1 MKQQILALTIAAT
14 AILGA
19 VIVLSFVVQTSY
31 AQPLSLRID
40 DVLGVESSEKG
51 LSIDIVR
58 SLLEPRK

>member
-19 VIVLSFVVQTSY
+19 VIVLSFVAQTSY

-40 DVLGVESSEKG
+40 DVFGVESSEKG
-51 LSIDIVR
+51 LSIDILS
-58 SLLEPRK
+58 SLSEPPK

>member
-51 LSIDIVR
+51 LSIDILS

>member
-1 MKQQILALTIAAT
+1 MKQQTLALTIAAT

>member
-1 MKQQILALTIAAT
+1 MKQQTLALTIA

-19 VIVLSFVVQTSY
+19 VIVLSFVAQTSY

-40 DVLGVESSEKG
+40 DVFGVESSEKG
-51 LSIDIVR
+51 LSIDILS